1 MAIREK
7 LKLGDVLIKAGAITE
22 KQLMEALTEQKK
34 TGIQLGKILLQKH
47 YLTEDELLESL
58 SKQLGVP
65 IIDLQDV
72 NAGQDA
78 LSKVKENV
86 ARRHKVLPIAIKN
99 GRLQLAMANPLNLF
113 AIDQVT
119 IQAGMEVDVMIT
131 SEADIDKGIQ
141 EYYGVA
147 ASIQAAVKSL
157 GLADMRRE
165 KAKATVTTGSTT
177 SLPGQDADAPV
188 ARLVEVII
196 RQALDDNAS
205 DIHIEPGENALRI
218 RYRIDGVLFEATN
231 PPKSV
236 ESALIS
242 RVKVMANMDIAETRA
257 PQDGGFSMKVGGK
270 EIEMRVSACPT
281 IWGENVVLRILDRSK
296 LLLQLDDLGLM
307 NRGREKFQN
316 MLKNPYGVI
325 LVTGPTGSGK
335 TTTLYAALTQL
346 NKPNVNIKTIED
358 PVEYR
363 LDGIRQTQVNPKAN
377 ITFSTGLRSL
387 MRQDPDIMM
396 VGEIRDQETSE
407 IAIQAALTGHLVF
420 STLHTNDA
428 PGALSRLGDLGIE
441 PFLLASSLT
450 GVLAQRLVRK
460 ICKHCKESYE
470 VSPEDLARL
479 NLKESPE
486 GPLILYRGQGCRA
499 CRKSGYSGRLGIFEV
514 LQVTDA
520 MRELILEKAPP
531 MKIREKAIETQQM
544 ETLRDDGLSK
554 VLSGITTLEELD
566 RVTFSD

>member
-1 MAIREK
+1 
-7 LKLGDVLIKAGAITE
+7 
-22 KQLMEALTEQKK
+22 
-34 TGIQLGKILLQKH
+34 
-47 YLTEDELLESL
+47 
-58 SKQLGVP
+58 
-65 IIDLQDV
+65 
-72 NAGQDA
+72 
-78 LSKVKENV
+78 
-86 ARRHKVLPIAIKN
+86 
-99 GRLQLAMANPLNLF
+99 
-113 AIDQVT
+113 
-119 IQAGMEVDVMIT
+119 
-131 SEADIDKGIQ
+131 
-141 EYYGVA
+141 
-147 ASIQAAVKSL
+147 
-157 GLADMRRE
+157 
-165 KAKATVTTGSTT
+165 
-177 SLPGQDADAPV
+177 
-188 ARLVEVII
+188 
-196 RQALDDNAS
+196 
-205 DIHIEPGENALRI
+205 
-218 RYRIDGVLFEATN
+218 
-231 PPKSV
+231 
-236 ESALIS
+236 
-242 RVKVMANMDIAETRA
+242 
-257 PQDGGFSMKVGGK
+257 MKVGGK

-296 LLLQLDDLGLM
+296 LMLQLDDLGLM
-307 NRGREKFQN
+307 NRGQEKFQS

-441 PFLLASSLT
+441 PFLLASSIS

-470 VSPEDLARL
+470 ASPEELTRL
-479 NLKESPE
+479 YPGENREE
-486 GPLILYRGQGCRA
+486 PLTLYRGQGCRS
-499 CRKSGYSGRLGIFEV
+499 CRKSGYRGRLGIFEV
-514 LQVTDA
+514 LVVTDA

-531 MKIREKAIETQQM
+531 MTIRKKAIETQQM

-554 VLSGITTLEELD
+554 VLAGTTTLEELD
-566 RVTFSD
+566 RVTFVD

>member
-22 KQLMEALTEQKK
+22 KQLMEALADQKK
-34 TGIQLGKILLQKH
+34 TGVQLGKILLQKH
-47 YLTEDELLESL
+47 YLTEDKLLESL

-65 IIDLQDV
+65 ILDLQDV
-72 NAGQDA
+72 NASQEA
-78 LSKVKENV
+78 LNKVKENV
-86 ARRHKVLPIAIKN
+86 ARRHKVLPIGIKN

-119 IQAGMEVDVMIT
+119 IQAGMEIDVMIT
-131 SEADIDKGIQ
+131 SEADIDRGIQ

-165 KAKATVTTGSTT
+165 QAKATVQTGPTAAAG
-177 SLPGQDADAPV
+177 PDADAPV

-196 RQALDDNAS
+196 KQALDDNAS

-242 RVKVMANMDIAETRA
+242 RIKVMANMDIAETRA
-257 PQDGGFSMKVGGK
+257 PQDGGFSMKVSGK

-307 NRGREKFQN
+307 NKGREKFQS
-316 MLKNPYGVI
+316 MIKNPYGVI

-441 PFLLASSLT
+441 PFLLASSIT

-460 ICKHCKESYE
+460 ICKHCKQNYE
-470 VSPEDLARL
+470 ASPEELTRL
-479 NLKESPE
+479 YPGEE
-486 GPLILYRGQGCRA
+486 RDEPLTLYRGQGCRA
-499 CRKSGYSGRLGIFEV
+499 CRKSGYSGRLGIFEALV
-514 LQVTDA
+514 VNDA
-520 MRELILEKAPP
+520 IRELILQKAPP
-531 MKIREKAIETQQM
+531 MAIREKAITTQGM
-544 ETLRDDGLSK
+544 ETLRDDGISK
-554 VLSGITTLEELD
+554 VLAGTTTLDELD
-566 RVTFSD
+566 RVTFIE

>member
-22 KQLMEALTEQKK
+22 EQLMEALSEQKR
-34 TGIQLGKILLQKH
+34 TGTQLGKILLQKH
-47 YLTEDELLESL
+47 YLTEDDLLESL
-58 SKQLGVP
+58 SKQLGVA

-72 NAGQDA
+72 NASQDA
-78 LSKVKENV
+78 LAKVKENV
-86 ARRHKVLPIAIKN
+86 AKRHKVLPISIKN

-119 IQAGMEVDVMIT
+119 IQAGMEIDVMIS

-157 GLADMRRE
+157 GLVDQKRE
-165 KAKATVTTGSTT
+165 QARSTVTAGPTVTQG
-177 SLPGQDADAPV
+177 PDADAPV

-196 RQALDDNAS
+196 KQALDDNAS
-205 DIHIEPGENALRI
+205 DIHIEPGESSLRI

-257 PQDGGFSMKVGGK
+257 PQDGGFSIKIGSK

-296 LLLQLDDLGLM
+296 LLFKLDDLGLM
-307 NRGREKFQN
+307 NRGREKFQA

-335 TTTLYAALTQL
+335 TTTLYAALAQL

-377 ITFSTGLRSL
+377 ITFTTGLRSL

-396 VGEIRDQETSE
+396 VGEIRDKETSE

-470 VSPEDLARL
+470 ASPDDLADLYPGEQRD
-479 NLKESPE
+479 E
-486 GPLILYRGQGCRA
+486 PLTLYRGQGCRA

-514 LQVTDA
+514 LMVTDD

-531 MKIREKAIETQQM
+531 GALRQRAIESQEM
-544 ETLRDDGLSK
+544 ETLRMDGLSK
-554 VLSGITTLEELD
+554 VLSGITSLEELD
-566 RVTFSD
+566 RVTFAD